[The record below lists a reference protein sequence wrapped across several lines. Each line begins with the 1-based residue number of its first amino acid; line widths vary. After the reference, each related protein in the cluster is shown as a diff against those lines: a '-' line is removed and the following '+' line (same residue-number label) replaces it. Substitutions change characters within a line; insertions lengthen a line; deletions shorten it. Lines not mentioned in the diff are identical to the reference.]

1 MISQDKSEWEE
12 TLLYYRALGFSEDE
26 AFLAAMKEQGRKML
40 KDGAAG
46 AITGT
51 IMSGGRLAGSK
62 IQDGIQNYRNYR
74 EAVQNGRR
82 YYALNNITKGNL
94 AQLLGNMNV
103 EQDYKQNP
111 PPTLNSR
118 DVENLSLQGVRQLM
132 EKYGYF
138 PEENSRG
145 KLGNLQ
151 RNRANS
157 LQSGNAIDNSSGDGT
172 MEISEKQRINDP
184 MVELTGDAMVS
195 HPKEIERIIA
205 DLESAGVEI
214 LYGKGSIGYGH
225 GLKPGEPGQF
235 HVAPGASYSAWC
247 HEYKHFCDDRA
258 NGYLGTEKASKNR
271 SMRMRMEF
279 DAYQLEIDMAK
290 EANRLDIVE
299 RLEKLRDKEILRIS
313 AKGGPV
319 W

>member
-1 MISQDKSEWEE
+1 MCFCLICHGLCPASRRARSQKRYFSFPRFPPRSF
-12 TLLYYRALGFSEDE
+12 LYGGP
-26 AFLAAMKEQGRKML
+26 Q
-40 KDGAAG
+40 AAG
-46 AITGT
+46 
-51 IMSGGRLAGSK
+51 RW
-62 IQDGIQNYRNYR
+62 
-74 EAVQNGRR
+74 
-82 YYALNNITKGNL
+82 
-94 AQLLGNMNV
+94 
-103 EQDYKQNP
+103 
-111 PPTLNSR
+111 
-118 DVENLSLQGVRQLM
+118 
-132 EKYGYF
+132 
-138 PEENSRG
+138 RG
-145 KLGNLQ
+145 
-151 RNRANS
+151 
-157 LQSGNAIDNSSGDGT
+157 
-172 MEISEKQRINDP
+172 P
-184 MVELTGDAMVS
+184 
-195 HPKEIERIIA
+195 
-205 DLESAGVEI
+205 
-214 LYGKGSIGYGH
+214 GH